1 MVVRRRTILALWRL
15 YLARIGKRHSRFA
28 ITMPGLVVLVG
39 LWRGWDHPFVPMLG
53 GSFFVILA
61 LSPAMMMMQEKLTGS
76 LRFVGSLPISGQEH
90 AASRVLT
97 AATMATPAALAGAV
111 ALILY
116 PVVPFAAVAPAALA
130 NWALLTVVSIF
141 GTALHYRYPFGYVV
155 QLVLWPLFAF
165 IVAVYAIEAWSSRF
179 PSLVAALLSQAG
191 LIGLGAILAAGV
203 VTAAWWAVRT
213 IVRLAPVYMGEADDE
228 LLDEMM
234 NVERKWGRKKRR
246 P

>member
-15 YLARIGKRHSRFA
+15 YLARIGKRHSRLA

-39 LWRGWDHPFVPMLG
+39 LWRGWDHPMVPMLV
-53 GSFFVILA
+53 GSFFVLLA
-61 LSPAMMMMQEKLTGS
+61 LLPAMMMMQEKLTGS

-97 AATMATPAALAGAV
+97 AATLATPAALAGAV
-111 ALILY
+111 ALVLY
-116 PVVPFAAVAPAALA
+116 PVVPFAAVAPAALGI
-130 NWALLTVVSIF
+130 WALLTVGSVF
-141 GTALHYRYPFGYVV
+141 GTAMQFRYPFGQFA
-155 QLVLWPLFAF
+155 QLVFWSLLAFVAAVFA
-165 IVAVYAIEAWSSRF
+165 IAEWGPRF

-203 VTAAWWAVRT
+203 VIAAWWAVST

-228 LLDEMM
+228 LLDEMKA
-234 NVERKWGRKKRR
+234 VERKWGRKKRR

>member
-1 MVVRRRTILALWRL
+1 MVVRRRAILALWRI

-28 ITMPGLVVLVG
+28 ITMPGLVVLFG
-39 LWRGWDHPFVPMLG
+39 LWRGWDHPLVPMLG
-53 GSFFVILA
+53 GLFFGILA
-61 LSPAMMMMQEKLTGS
+61 LSPAMMMLQEKLTGS

-155 QLVLWPLFAF
+155 QLVLWSLFCLYGRGLRHRG
-165 IVAVYAIEAWSSRF
+165 VGPQVPVSRRG
-179 PSLVAALLSQAG
+179 PPEPGGVDRPGRDSRGRRRDRGLVG
-191 LIGLGAILAAGV
+191 GKDHRPP
-203 VTAAWWAVRT
+203 RT
-213 IVRLAPVYMGEADDE
+213 RLYG
-228 LLDEMM
+228 
-234 NVERKWGRKKRR
+234 
-246 P
+246 